1 MKTAKNARQE
11 MIIKLIKEHDIS
23 TQEELT
29 AKVKAAGF
37 EATQATCS
45 RDIKE
50 LGIIKITMPDKT
62 TKYAVL
68 DRTGDVAPGRLLAVF
83 ANSLISVQS
92 AMNMLV
98 IKTLPGMA
106 AAAASALDSMHLED
120 VVGTIAGDDTVFACA
135 TGPSEA
141 QALVVTIRDMMESGS
156 GPDRAEYAVK
166 T

>member
-29 AKVKAAGF
+29 AKIKAAGF

-135 TGPSEA
+135 TGPNEA

-156 GPDRAEYAVK
+156 GPDRA
-166 T
+166 

>member
-106 AAAASALDSMHLED
+106 QAAASALDSMHLED

-135 TGPSEA
+135 TGPNEA

-156 GPDRAEYAVK
+156 SPDRS
-166 T
+166 

>member
-83 ANSLISVQS
+83 ANSLISVQC

-156 GPDRAEYAVK
+156 GPDRA
-166 T
+166 

>member
-1 MKTAKNARQE
+1 

-106 AAAASALDSMHLED
+106 QAAASALDSMHLED

-135 TGPSEA
+135 TGPNEA
-141 QALVVTIRDMMESGS
+141 QALVVTIRDMMESGAA
-156 GPDRAEYAVK
+156 PDRA
-166 T
+166 

>member
-29 AKVKAAGF
+29 AKVKEAGF

-106 AAAASALDSMHLED
+106 QAAASALDSMHLED

-135 TGPSEA
+135 TGPNEA
-141 QALVVTIRDMMESGS
+141 QALVVTIRDMMESGAA
-156 GPDRAEYAVK
+156 PDRA
-166 T
+166 

>member
-1 MKTAKNARQE
+1 
-11 MIIKLIKEHDIS
+11 
-23 TQEELT
+23 
-29 AKVKAAGF
+29 
-37 EATQATCS
+37 
-45 RDIKE
+45 
-50 LGIIKITMPDKT
+50 MPDKT

-68 DRTGDVAPGRLLAVF
+68 DRTGDVAPGRLLSVF

-156 GPDRAEYAVK
+156 GPDRA
-166 T
+166 

>member
-141 QALVVTIRDMMESGS
+141 QALVVTIRDMMESGA
-156 GPDRAEYAVK
+156 GPDRA
-166 T
+166 

>member
-135 TGPSEA
+135 TGPNEA

-156 GPDRAEYAVK
+156 SPDRS
-166 T
+166 

>member
-11 MIIKLIKEHDIS
+11 MIIKLIKEHVIS

-156 GPDRAEYAVK
+156 GPDRA
-166 T
+166 

>member
-1 MKTAKNARQE
+1 MKTVKNSRQE
-11 MIIKLIKEHDIS
+11 LIIRLIKENNIS

-29 AKVKAAGF
+29 NLVRKSGF

-50 LGIIKITMPDKT
+50 LGIIKITMPNNT

-83 ANSLISVQS
+83 ANSLVSVKA
-92 AMNMLV
+92 AMNIIV

-106 AAAASALDSMHLED
+106 QAAASALDSIHLENC
-120 VVGTIAGDDTVFACA
+120 VGTIAGDDTVFVAA
-135 TGPSEA
+135 TGINEA
-141 QALVVTIRDMMESGS
+141 EALVKTIKDMMDTGVDLA
-156 GPDRAEYAVK
+156 GK
-166 T
+166 F